1 MEKNAIFVMDFKSFL
16 QKNQLLRAY
25 VLINYHSVSFFKVF
39 YHLNQIQELLL
50 INCLTNFQKQNKEI
64 NKRDLLIIKVFMFC
78 FFLSERKKYSIE
90 NAELY
95 IN

>member
-1 MEKNAIFVMDFKSFL
+1 MKMDFKSFL